1 MNEVSTIQ
9 KIKSIIINIDPQD
22 VLKDAKEYGLEV
34 QTLEDFENK
43 ADNYVFIEKLANKYG
58 DVAARYCAIS
68 GASSGIGGIAT
79 TVTLASVD
87 ISNMAAQLYRLN
99 QKISHQQKISYH
111 KNQMDTSF
119 QSYPKCAPHQPS
131 VLMTCGISLPS
142 TCVLSCATAAR
153 CG

>member
-99 QKISHQQKISYH
+99 QKIAVLHGFNPDNEIHQEKVATIY
-111 KNQMDTSF
+111 
-119 QSYPKCAPHQPS
+119 
-131 VLMTCGISLPS
+131 LMALG
-142 TCVLSCATAAR
+142 VDAAS
-153 CG
+153 